1 MRRRGV
7 LALGAS
13 LGGAMVAAG
22 AAAQDRYPD
31 RPVRLLIGFAP
42 GGPTDIVARRF
53 AERLSAEIGQSVVVE
68 NRTGANGSIA
78 AVETMRA
85 RPDGYTLLLTTPS
98 AHAIHPLLSRQREYD
113 PVSDF
118 TPISLVATAPTVFA
132 VNPSFPARTLSE
144 LVEVVRANPGRFSV
158 GTGGNATITYF
169 GLVLFLQQ
177 AGGLQLTPVAY
188 RGAGPAVQ
196 DAIAGHVHMVVD
208 TFAPMIE
215 HHRARRLR
223 IMGVLAERRS
233 ELAPDVSTAVEI
245 GLTHAVANT
254 YNALLGPPGLP
265 RGVVEALNRATQR
278 ITLDGEFRAFL
289 RNIAAEP
296 GAPMTPEQVGAY
308 IRGEYE
314 RWTPVVRAS
323 GIVLE

>member
-1 MRRRGV
+1 MRRRHI
-7 LALGAS
+7 LALPA
-13 LGGAMVAAG
+13 AMLPLPAL
-22 AAAQDRYPD
+22 AQDRYPD
-31 RPVRLLIGFAP
+31 RPIRLLIGFAP

-53 AERLSAEIGQSVVVE
+53 AERLSTELGQPVAVE

-85 RPDGYTLLLTTPS
+85 RPDGHTLLITTPS
-98 AHAIHPLLSRQREYD
+98 AHAIHPLLSRVRDYD
-113 PVSDF
+113 PVNDF
-118 TPISLVATAPTVFA
+118 APAGLVATAPTVFS

-144 LVEVVRANPGRFSV
+144 FVEVVRANPGRFSI

-169 GLVLFLQQ
+169 GFVLFAQQ
-177 AGGLQLTPVAY
+177 AGGLQVTPVAY

-196 DAIAGHVHMVVD
+196 DAIAGHVQMAVD

-215 HHRARRLR
+215 PHRAGRLR

-233 ELAPDVSTAVEI
+233 EIAPEVSTAVEI
-245 GLTHAVANT
+245 GLTGAVANT
-254 YNALLGPPGLP
+254 YNALLAPPGTP
-265 RGVVEALNRATQR
+265 RPVIDALNRATLR
-278 ITLDGEFRAFL
+278 IVADNDFRAFL

-296 GAPMTPEQVGAY
+296 AAPMTPEQVKAY
-308 IRGEYE
+308 IAGELA